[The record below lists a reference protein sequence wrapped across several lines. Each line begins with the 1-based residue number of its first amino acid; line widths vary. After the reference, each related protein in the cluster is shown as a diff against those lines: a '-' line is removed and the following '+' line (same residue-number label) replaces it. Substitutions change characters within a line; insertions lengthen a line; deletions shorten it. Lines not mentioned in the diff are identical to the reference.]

1 MPVLSGAGAGPGE
14 PAGTETGWPP
24 PALAAEPG
32 DAPLLVVVYGPP
44 GSGKSTLANALA
56 ARLGL
61 SHFDKDEFK
70 DLLFERLGTADRNW
84 SARVGSA
91 SWELLV
97 LCTDRL
103 LRSGVSLVI
112 ESNVRP
118 NAPIVGQLRHLS
130 RVVPAT
136 ILGVYL
142 SAADDVLWERFD
154 TRRRT
159 GNRHPG
165 HAGYERRGEFVAAVA
180 EAAHGPIDF
189 GGSSLHLDTSAA
201 WPNLDEVAAWILTAR
216 ADARGQRAGA
226 GDQPDR
232 Q

>member
-1 MPVLSGAGAGPGE
+1 MSIAN
-14 PAGTETGWPP
+14 P
-24 PALAAEPG
+24 PA
-32 DAPLLVVVYGPP
+32 DAPVLVVVYGPP

-70 DLLFERLGTADRNW
+70 DLLFERLGSTDQHW

-130 RVVPAT
+130 TVVPAT
-136 ILGVYL
+136 IFGVYVT
-142 SAADDVLWERFD
+142 AADDVLWDRFD

-159 GNRHPG
+159 GSRHPG
-165 HAGYERRGEFVAAVA
+165 HAGYERRGEFVAALA

-189 GGSSLHLDTSAA
+189 GGRNLHLDTSAA
-201 WPNLDEVAAWILTAR
+201 WPNLEEVATWILTAQADVR
-216 ADARGQRAGA
+216 RDQADA
-226 GDQPDR
+226 P
-232 Q
+232 